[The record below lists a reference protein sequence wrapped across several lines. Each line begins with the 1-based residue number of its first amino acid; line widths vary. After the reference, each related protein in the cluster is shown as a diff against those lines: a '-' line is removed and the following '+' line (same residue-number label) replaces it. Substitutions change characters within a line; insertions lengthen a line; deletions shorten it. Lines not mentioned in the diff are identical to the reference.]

1 MFFKKCSFLVAH
13 VDILIGSLVSEKFWD
28 SCFLSNSKFRDS
40 GFLSKVF
47 NKFKEQ
53 VNLPE
58 HLGNFCKKNFLA
70 AIGET
75 GTVRFPS
82 FLKRLYSTQHF
93 SGLPVISLFEEIK
106 ESAV

>member
-1 MFFKKCSFLVAH
+1 MFQKNSGTVVFCQIQNFAAVVFCQKY
-13 VDILIGSLVSEKFWD
+13 LI
-28 SCFLSNSKFRDS
+28 
-40 GFLSKVF
+40 
-47 NKFKEQ
+47 KFKEQ